1 MNIMKAMRLAIILAT
16 SGICLSLAPS
26 LPAQAKEK
34 GAGGAA
40 DNTEILASDI
50 AEQNWLSRAELR
62 ELLVPGMVWCME
74 PATNTCSFVSEI
86 TPGEATEVSYDV
98 IGLWTRDIIL
108 RQPYD
113 AWTEENGIICEHN
126 VLNLKHLSFTD
137 LSGNALDRE
146 ALRPEFA
153 ELKRMYTDGR
163 NPDRCYRYARLP
175 GTQSPHYVQFDIND
189 DGSLDNP
196 IPFDV
201 DMNADALDD
210 YILRWDDFQG
220 TN

>member
-1 MNIMKAMRLAIILAT
+1 MNIMKAVRLAIILAT

-26 LPAQAKEK
+26 LPARAKEK
-34 GAGGAA
+34 GAGAPAG
-40 DNTEILASDI
+40 NTEILASDI
-50 AEQNWLSRAELR
+50 AEQNWLSTAALR
-62 ELLVPGMVWCME
+62 ELLVPGMVWCMD
-74 PATNTCSFVSEI
+74 PATNTCTFVTEI
-86 TPGEATEVSYDV
+86 TPGRSTEISYDV
-98 IGLWTRDIIL
+98 IGLWTRDIVL

-113 AWTEENGIICEHN
+113 AWTEENGVICEHD
-126 VLNLKHLSFTD
+126 VLNLKRLSFTD

-153 ELKRMYTDGR
+153 ELKNMYTDGT

-175 GTQSPHYVQFDIND
+175 GAQGPAYVQFDVD
-189 DGSLDNP
+189 EDGSLGNP

-201 DMNADALDD
+201 DMSAGASDN
-210 YILRWDDFQG
+210 YILRWDDIQG